1 MRGRRQPNAEGYVPK
16 VMSSRLLEIHPT
28 DPQLRLI
35 RQAVQIIR
43 EGGVVVY
50 PTDSCYALG
59 CHIGDKAAME
69 RISRIRETDKHHHFT
84 LVCRDL
90 SEIAKYARVSNQQ
103 YRTLK
108 AFTPGA
114 YTFILQATRETPK
127 RLQNPK
133 RRTIGIRIPG
143 HPVPQALLT
152 ELGEPIMSS
161 TLHLPGDEHPMTDA
175 REIQERLLH
184 QVDAVLDGGNCGLEP
199 TSVVDLEGPAPV
211 VTRRGKGDVS
221 AFE

>member
-1 MRGRRQPNAEGYVPK
+1 MP
-16 VMSSRLLEIHPT
+16 SRLIDIHPKN
-28 DPQLRLI
+28 PQLRLV

-90 SEIAKYARVSNQQ
+90 SEIAKYARVNNQQ
-103 YRTLK
+103 YRTLR
-108 AFTPGA
+108 AFTPGP

-133 RRTIGIRIPG
+133 RRTIGIRVPE

-161 TLHLPGDEHPMTDA
+161 TLHLPRDPYPMTDA
-175 REIQERLLH
+175 QEIQERLLH
-184 QVDAVLDGGNCGLEP
+184 QVDAVIDGGNCGLEP
-199 TSVVDLEGPAPV
+199 TSVVDLEGLAPIV
-211 VTRRGKGDVS
+211 ARRGKGDVS